1 MIPVVLK
8 LLKRAKPQI
17 AQASLKMPYA
27 GSLKEGSKHNLAWTR
42 CVLNAIYG
50 YDVTC
55 QAMKEHK
62 ALYGKGDQEGPQF
75 DGQETMA
82 LYNRTCA
89 EFDAKSAW
97 PSCVLALEP
106 EDEDKCKHNPLRMVQ
121 DIMRGFIELRDRA
134 KALGD
139 HMRVKGFKGAAN
151 TFLGCMKHVFPRVQD
166 RYVSLLKAE
175 MAVACKIVKDDPGL
189 EFVAMVSDSVIY
201 TSAEGEP
208 ELTDERIR
216 TVLETVNDACACCKF
231 EPERKYANFA
241 YIKKNMQFGR
251 LAAADDDNDDND
263 VFQRG
268 IVGRLHTPEAVEH
281 ILDLIRHLTTKEMGI
296 GKMDAAAAAMPSPD
310 AALEALEKLP
320 KDKVGNRER
329 SDFGEKRAVMMK
341 IMADLGVCGTG
352 GGGGVVST
360 NFAKPKVKKKKGK
373 KRKRNEDGG
382 DGCGGDGGDGGGS
395 EGESGNTTAVE
406 NGQDDGDDG
415 DGSMD
420 ILTQVRNLAKQWGVR
435 LGSWC

>member
-1 MIPVVLK
+1 
-8 LLKRAKPQI
+8 
-17 AQASLKMPYA
+17 
-27 GSLKEGSKHNLAWTR
+27 
-42 CVLNAIYG
+42 
-50 YDVTC
+50 
-55 QAMKEHK
+55 MKEHK
-62 ALYGKGDQEGPQF
+62 NLYGEGDQEGPRF
-75 DGQETMA
+75 DGQDNIA
-82 LYNRTCA
+82 LYNRPCA

-97 PSCVLALEP
+97 PSCVLSLEV
-106 EDEDKCKHNPLRMVQ
+106 EDEEKCKHNPLGMVQ
-121 DIMRGFIELRDRA
+121 NIMRGFIELRDRA
-134 KALGD
+134 KASGD
-139 HMRVKGFKGAAN
+139 RILVRGFKGAAN

-175 MAVACKIVKDDPGL
+175 MAIACNIVKEDPGL

-201 TSAEGEP
+201 TSKEGEP
-208 ELTDERIR
+208 ELTDEKIE
-216 TVLETVNDACACCKF
+216 TVLETVNEACACCKF

-241 YIKKNMQFGR
+241 YMKKNMQFGR
-251 LAAADDDNDDND
+251 LAAADDDND

-310 AALEALEKLP
+310 AALEALGKLP
-320 KDKVGNRER
+320 KDKLGNRER

-352 GGGGVVST
+352 GGGGGIGDGVLST
-360 NFAKPKVKKKKGK
+360 KFAKAKVKKKKGK

-382 DGCGGDGGDGGGS
+382 DGGGDGDGGGS
-395 EGESGNTTAVE
+395 EGESGNATAVG

-435 LGSWC
+435 LGAWC